1 MDNGEI
7 ISQKKTI
14 NPLIDSVTNAI
25 ETAKASRGKGAT
37 ARLQAGEKLM
47 ASTKSSLT
55 QLKKNLP
62 ASDIRYQTIADK
74 LGLAILQCGIDYFN
88 GSEAKDAAQK
98 AMKLQSYAQSIVVG
112 KMAKDR
118 CKENVD
124 ILKKIID
131 SLPPQEVFT
140 EANAV
145 QDELRRANSLPDKT
159 CHSITLLTNT
169 KPHLQAIKIKLGS
182 TNSFYLKLST
192 QVVNVALY
200 NVIEEVNALQND
212 PTFKL
217 NMIVDRE
224 VALSS
229 LRTVLRIAWKATTI
243 MDGFDMEVEFK
254 SNRYNTNRQS
264 LKNMC
269 EQVGL
274 STTTYDGS
282 RAPRIVP
289 PTPDTVAPP
298 TPPPSGK
305 MPSWLAYLIG
315 ALLVGFIGALFNG
328 GEGFVTGC
336 ILGLMFAGPIL
347 KAIFSED

>member
-1 MDNGEI
+1 
-7 ISQKKTI
+7 
-14 NPLIDSVTNAI
+14 
-25 ETAKASRGKGAT
+25 
-37 ARLQAGEKLM
+37 
-47 ASTKSSLT
+47 
-55 QLKKNLP
+55 
-62 ASDIRYQTIADK
+62 
-74 LGLAILQCGIDYFN
+74 
-88 GSEAKDAAQK
+88 
-98 AMKLQSYAQSIVVG
+98 MKLQSYAQSIVVG